1 MVQIT
6 TQQNL
11 EILSVVSVFLLL
23 LLFIVLNLCCRIHCE
38 LRNNYSQ
45 FYQNQQNQ
53 QQQDN
58 QGDLSDYSPPSLPS
72 TPPGQGAERYV

>member
-11 EILSVVSVFLLL
+11 AILSVVSVFLLL
-23 LLFIVLNLCCRIHCE
+23 LLFIVLNICCRIHCE
-38 LRNNYSQ
+38 LRNNFPQ
-45 FYQNQQNQ
+45 FSRNQYK
-53 QQQDN
+53 QDN
-58 QGDLSDYSPPSLPS
+58 QGDLSDYSPPSLPP

>member
-23 LLFIVLNLCCRIHCE
+23 LLFIVLNLCCRIKCE
-38 LRNNYSQ
+38 LRNNFSQ
-45 FYQNQQNQ
+45 LSRNQ

-58 QGDLSDYSPPSLPS
+58 QGDLSDYSPPSLPP

>member
-23 LLFIVLNLCCRIHCE
+23 LLFIVLNLCCRIRCE
-38 LRNNYSQ
+38 LRNNFSQ
-45 FYQNQQNQ
+45 LSRN

-58 QGDLSDYSPPSLPS
+58 QGDLSDYSPPSLPL
-72 TPPGQGAERYV
+72 TPPGQGVE